1 MIFMSYLSLDFS
13 EIFINFFVSLIAS
26 TVFVIFILRILRPKI
41 EISDKISVGKEDD
54 NTYYAFKIV
63 NKSIFD
69 AYSFSVVLHRRDP
82 SIVNNSNVNHNLKEI
97 KVNKI
102 TVKSLPRYKKDKGYG
117 DHAFQL
123 RTFEDLSKDIDDD
136 NLDYVLSVS
145 VKHGLSNLTK
155 VTQQY
160 FLNSKVFHDGKFKFG
175 SDTGIC

>member
-1 MIFMSYLSLDFS
+1 MNYLLLDFT
-13 EIFINFFVSLIAS
+13 EVFVNFLVSLIAS
-26 TVFVIFILRILRPKI
+26 AVFVLFILRILRPKI
-41 EISDKISVGKEDD
+41 EISDKISVGNEKG
-54 NTYYAFKIV
+54 NTFYAFKVV

-82 SIVNNSNVNHNLKEI
+82 SIVNNSKVNHNLKEI
-97 KVNKI
+97 KVNRI

-117 DHAFQL
+117 EHAFQL
-123 RTFEDLSKDIDDD
+123 RTFEDLSKDIDND

-160 FLNSKVFHDGKFKFG
+160 FLNSDVFHNGKFKFG
-175 SDTGIC
+175 SDIGVC